1 MLCRSNLTLSFFSHA
16 SFVRSVDFI
25 LAIGLLQILLKLNLL
40 WDSTSSRSCHVLFCS
55 EDFSFIGPARTVW
68 SYFLL
73 ARRSEDD
80 CLRSLFPVL
89 DEQHPRYTWAGHAG
103 NIAAVARNTKSS
115 AWKAKKNQF
124 AGILAMYADTSSSE
138 FWPWIENNIAH
149 IHFSTSTPSKPGVSL
164 HRLSPD
170 GNNEMSMRAFAA

>member
-1 MLCRSNLTLSFFSHA
+1 M
-16 SFVRSVDFI
+16 RSVDFI

-103 NIAAVARNTKSS
+103 NIAAVARNTKLHEKRRKISLRASWQCMPTRVAVNFGLGSRIILHTYTS
-115 AWKAKKNQF
+115 ALPRRANPE
-124 AGILAMYADTSSSE
+124 SR
-138 FWPWIENNIAH
+138 
-149 IHFSTSTPSKPGVSL
+149 ST
-164 HRLSPD
+164 D
-170 GNNEMSMRAFAA
+170 